1 MNIPTI
7 LYLSSMTV
15 IIGLA
20 IFVLGTFPSKNKV
33 LRIIGISIMIVAMT
47 IGGTASSFL
56 IETAIKG
63 HKYRIRGE

>member
-7 LYLSSMTV
+7 LYLSSMAI

-20 IFVLGTFPSKNKV
+20 IFVLGMFPSKNKV

-47 IGGTASSFL
+47 IGGTASSFV
-56 IETAIKG
+56 IETAIK
-63 HKYRIRGE
+63 ETQAQD

>member
-7 LYLSSMTV
+7 LYLSSMAV

-47 IGGTASSFL
+47 IGGTASSFV

-63 HKYRIRGE
+63 TQV